1 MWVLETKTQG
11 QVIGI
16 ITEDTPQRVV
26 VKTDATTDVRLK
38 PSEITSRR
46 RSRLSMMPEDLMNSM
61 TEQQLVDV
69 IEFLTTLKSE
79 RASK

>member
-1 MWVLETKTQG
+1 LYFSG
-11 QVIGI
+11 
-16 ITEDTPQRVV
+16 
-26 VKTDATTDVRLK
+26 L
-38 PSEITSRR
+38 RR

-69 IEFLTTLKSE
+69 VEFLTTLKTE